1 MNTMNRRTFIK
12 TSLLAGA
19 GLAWGSLS
27 SWGST
32 NGKKLTILHTNDTH
46 SRLDPFPQGND
57 LAGKGGIAARQSII
71 DSIRQEPQDILLL
84 DSGDIFQGTPYFN
97 FFKGE
102 PELIA
107 MSKLGYQAA
116 TIGNHDFDGGSEN
129 LYNQWIKHAQFPLL
143 NANYDFGKNPLSR
156 LVKPYTILKM
166 PKSNLKIGIFG
177 VGIELNGLVPDPLW
191 AGINYQDPVPIANRL
206 SKVLLQ
212 DERCDMVICLS
223 HLGYRYDSEKISDVK
238 LAEETSGIDLILG
251 GHTHTF
257 LKEPVRIKNKSGNY
271 TLVNQAGW
279 GGLAL
284 GRLDFNFEPF
294 QQVALRNGE
303 ILDVKS

>member
-1 MNTMNRRTFIK
+1 MNRRTFIK
-12 TSLLAGA
+12 NTLLASA
-19 GLAWGSLS
+19 GVALNAIS
-27 SWGST
+27 SWGEVV
-32 NGKKLTILHTNDTH
+32 GEKKLTVLHTNDTH
-46 SRLDPFPQGND
+46 SRLDPFPSGND
-57 LAGKGGIAARQSII
+57 LAGKGGIAARKALI
-71 DSIRQEPQDILLL
+71 DSIREEPQDIILL

-107 MSKLGYQAA
+107 MTKLGYQAA

-129 LYNQWIKHAQFPLL
+129 LLQQWKKHAQFPLL
-143 NANYDFGKNPLSR
+143 NANYLLGQNPLAA
-156 LVKPYTILKM
+156 LVKPYTIIKT
-166 PKSNLKIGIFG
+166 PKNKLKIGVFG

-191 AGINYQDPVPIANRL
+191 AGIVYRDPVEISNQI
-206 SKVLLQ
+206 SQKLLN
-212 DERCDMVICLS
+212 EEKCDMVICLS
-223 HLGYRYDSEKISDVK
+223 HLGYRYDSGKICDVK
-238 LAEETSGIDLILG
+238 LAELTSGIDLILG

-257 LKEPVRIKNKSGNY
+257 LKAPDKIKNKSGNY

-284 GRLDFNFEPF
+284 GRLDFSFQPF

-303 ILDVKS
+303 SIEVKS